1 MSIKDTLINAKKL
14 SEEERRRYCND
25 WKASGLKA
33 SQFCIEQQIPF
44 SSFLYWL
51 KRYSNGT
58 TKKAKVAIPKGF
70 SPVTLKRP
78 MISPAPSDNTLL
90 DIDLKLP
97 NQIQL
102 QLTLSNGQLLKLI
115 QGICDATSII
125 R

>member
-25 WKASGLKA
+25 WKVSGLKA

-51 KRYSNGT
+51 KRYSNGPA
-58 TKKAKVAIPKGF
+58 KKAAIPKGF

-78 MISPAPSDNTLL
+78 VISPDLCDNALM
-90 DIDLKLP
+90 DIGLKLP

-102 QLTLSNGQLLKLI
+102 QLTLSNSQLLKLI

>member
-1 MSIKDTLINAKKL
+1 MSTKDTLMNAKKL

-51 KRYSNGT
+51 KRYSNGPA
-58 TKKAKVAIPKGF
+58 KKVKEAIPKGF
-70 SPVTLKRP
+70 SPVALKRP
-78 MISPAPSDNTLL
+78 MISSDSDDNAL
-90 DIDLKLP
+90 IDVGLKLP

-102 QLTLSNGQLLKLI
+102 QLTLSHAQLLKLI